1 MTKEVNVADILDAD
15 VMTNHLTS
23 VYTVTFAGR
32 PSACRS
38 WIERHGIGEIYP
50 DYDGGFQVRVYL

>member
-1 MTKEVNVADILDAD
+1 
-15 VMTNHLTS
+15 MTNHLAP

-32 PSACRS
+32 RSACRS
-38 WIERHGIGEIYP
+38 WIERHGIGQIYP